1 MSHYFLTCLR
11 PVRSGMI
18 LFSTLF
24 LLACGT
30 VAHSTSYRVSMEP
43 DDLKSS
49 QYMQLKLEG
58 SLGISGAKVNDL
70 DVTELSDLAWDAD
83 EKLLYAIS
91 DRGYLYTI
99 RLSINNNKLTK
110 ADIISATTLKGKN
123 KKPVRGRDQD
133 SEGMTIKNAN
143 NGRVGDAELI
153 ISFEGNSR
161 LVRYNTR
168 GDYLGELPLP
178 KKLSNHRNFRHG
190 NKMLE
195 SLTTHPKYGLITAAE
210 LPLKANPENQ
220 QTLYS
225 QRGQEWHFPRHKAA
239 ESSVTAL
246 EVLPNGD
253 ILVLERAFSGIF
265 SPLVVSLRQVMLNQC
280 DKFSHCKT
288 RDLAVFNSGE
298 GWNIDNFE
306 GLTHLGG
313 NRYLMVSDDN
323 KNPLQQTL
331 LVMFEVTP

>member
-1 MSHYFLTCLR
+1 M
-11 PVRSGMI
+11 RSGMI

-43 DDLKSS
+43 DELKNS

-58 SLGISGAKVNDL
+58 SLGISSAKVNGL
-70 DVTELSDLAWDAD
+70 PVVELSDLAWNAD

-91 DRGYLYTI
+91 DRGYLYTL

-123 KKPVRGRDQD
+123 KQPVKGRDQD
-133 SEGMTIKNAN
+133 SEGMTIKNGS
-143 NGRVGDAELI
+143 NGRAGDAELVV
-153 ISFEGNSR
+153 SFEGNSR

-178 KKLSNHRNFRHG
+178 KKLTNHHNFRHG

-210 LPLKANPENQ
+210 LPLKSSPENQ

-225 QRGQEWHFPRHKAA
+225 QRGQEWHFTRHNAA

-265 SPLVVSLRQVMLNQC
+265 NPLVISLRQVMLNQC
-280 DKFSHCKT
+280 DKSSQCKT
-288 RDLAVFNSGE
+288 RDLAVFNSGD

-306 GLTHLGG
+306 GLAHLGG

-331 LVMFEVTP
+331 LVMFDIMP

>member
-1 MSHYFLTCLR
+1 
-11 PVRSGMI
+11 
-18 LFSTLF
+18 
-24 LLACGT
+24 
-30 VAHSTSYRVSMEP
+30 
-43 DDLKSS
+43 
-49 QYMQLKLEG
+49 
-58 SLGISGAKVNDL
+58 
-70 DVTELSDLAWDAD
+70 
-83 EKLLYAIS
+83 
-91 DRGYLYTI
+91 
-99 RLSINNNKLTK
+99 LSINNNKLTK
-110 ADIISATTLKGKN
+110 ADIISATTLKDKN
-123 KKPVRGRDQD
+123 KQPVRGRDQD

-143 NGRVGDAELI
+143 NGRTGDAELI

-161 LVRYNTR
+161 LVRYHTR

-225 QRGQEWHFPRHKAA
+225 QRGQEWHFPRHNAA

-331 LVMFEVTP
+331 LVMFEITP